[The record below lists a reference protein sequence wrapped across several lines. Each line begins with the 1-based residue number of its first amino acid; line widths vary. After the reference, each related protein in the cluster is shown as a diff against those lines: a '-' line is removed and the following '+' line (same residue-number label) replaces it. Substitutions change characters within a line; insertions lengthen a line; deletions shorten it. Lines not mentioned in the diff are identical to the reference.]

1 MLPAAAGMH
10 QNLSRNP
17 AVLAVVL
24 AAYFALG
31 KAGAALGGVSGVS
44 ATWPASGFALV
55 AMLLLGRS
63 IWPAVF
69 AGAFLEHTASS
80 GQIASSITVAVGSTA
95 EAWIGAWLVERLA
108 GGRNVLARAET
119 VFRFIAIAAFA
130 STPLSAAAAVTA
142 RTLIEHA
149 PWADVTYIVLTSWL
163 AHLAGILVVA
173 PFLMLWVQEP
183 FTRGRWLAMFEGVI
197 VLAMIVGAAMVVFGG
212 QFPFGVQNYPL
223 EFLCVPLILWIT
235 FRFGRRETASA
246 ILLLCGIAVWGTL
259 HGLGPFVRDSQN
271 EALVLVQAYTSVMAI
286 TGLLLASSVA
296 ERKDAEGQLRQLAT
310 TDSLT
315 GLANYRQLIEVLRA
329 EIARSHRTHR
339 PFSVVFI
346 DMNGLKKIN
355 DRLGHLV
362 GSRSIVR
369 VATAIKGAVRV
380 IDTPA
385 RFGGDEFAVV
395 LPETPEEGGQVVL
408 ERIHERLAADAQAP
422 LLSVSGGVAVFP
434 RDGDSPTMLLRAAD
448 KLLYA
453 AKMRAVAIKKAA
465 ADSASV
471 ARTGTLF

>member
-1 MLPAAAGMH
+1 MD
-10 QNLSRNP
+10 QNPSRNP

-24 AAYFALG
+24 AAYFVLG
-31 KAGAALGGVSGVS
+31 KAGAALGGVSGVDAMS
-44 ATWPASGFALV
+44 PASGFALV
-55 AMLLLGRS
+55 AMLFLGRS
-63 IWPAVF
+63 IWPAIF

-80 GQIASSITVAVGSTA
+80 GQVASSITVAFGSTA
-95 EAWIGAWLVERLA
+95 EAWIGALLVDRLA
-108 GGRNVLARAET
+108 GGTGVLRRTEN

-130 STPLSAAAAVTA
+130 STPLSAAAAATA

-163 AHLAGILVVA
+163 AHLGGILVVA
-173 PFLMLWVQEP
+173 PCAMLWVQEP
-183 FTRGRWLAMFEGVI
+183 FTRGRWLAMFEGAS

-212 QFPFGVQNYPL
+212 LFPSDVQDYPL
-223 EFLCVPLILWIT
+223 EFLCVPLILWTT

-246 ILLLCGIAVWGTL
+246 ILLLSGIAVWGTL
-259 HGLGPFVRDSQN
+259 HGFGPFSRDSQN

-286 TGLLLASSVA
+286 TGLVLASSMA

-315 GLANYRQLIEVLRA
+315 GLANYRQLLEVLRA
-329 EIARSHRTHR
+329 EIARSHRTNR
-339 PFSVVFI
+339 PFSVVFM

-369 VATAIKGAVRV
+369 VAGAIQAAVRT

-385 RFGGDEFAVV
+385 RFGGDEFAIV
-395 LPETPEEGGQVVL
+395 LPETPEEGGRVVL
-408 ERIHERLAADAQAP
+408 GRIHERLAADAQNP

-453 AKMRAVAIKKAA
+453 AKTRTGAIKKVAG
-465 ADSASV
+465 DGSAV
-471 ARTGTLF
+471 APTGTPS